1 MALLDDVKSELAAID
16 NELPIAK
23 KAQATAM
30 IRFGNGLHS
39 VDHHILVQAQ
49 LDSQDAAIWLQDTIR
64 NLYGHEATLT
74 PVSRQTPTGVVQR
87 FIVRVPKG
95 SAALVLQTGLYSRYT
110 KNMVLGLPGDIINGK
125 IAQIKAAW
133 RGAFLAGGHLS
144 DPGKAS
150 YLEIVCPNHEAAL
163 ALVSTARRLGI
174 TAKPRKLRSSERVTL
189 RDPDAIERMLILMG
203 APPSAP
209 RMDRKSVPTERPEA
223 RRTVWRTSMTP
234 TCAVAPRPPRKPAIR
249 SARPLKSSATT
260 FRTILNPPAS
270 SDSTM
275 PTRPLSSWAVSPTRQ
290 SPRTRSPDVS
300 VDCCNWLRKRRRHAV
315 KRLDFRFRKQNT
327 MRLFRRMVFF
337 VRLGLYYA

>member
-110 KNMVLGLPGDIINGK
+110 KNMVLGLPGDIINGN
-125 IAQIKAAW
+125 QGRLAW
-133 RGAFLAGGHLS
+133 R
-144 DPGKAS
+144 
-150 YLEIVCPNHEAAL
+150 V
-163 ALVSTARRLGI
+163 
-174 TAKPRKLRSSERVTL
+174 PR
-189 RDPDAIERMLILMG
+189 
-203 APPSAP
+203 
-209 RMDRKSVPTERPEA
+209 
-223 RRTVWRTSMTP
+223 RRTPV
-234 TCAVAPRPPRKPAIR
+234 RPGQGQ
-249 SARPLKSSATT
+249 
-260 FRTILNPPAS
+260 
-270 SDSTM
+270 
-275 PTRPLSSWAVSPTRQ
+275 LSR
-290 SPRTRSPDVS
+290 
-300 VDCCNWLRKRRRHAV
+300 N
-315 KRLDFRFRKQNT
+315 
-327 MRLFRRMVFF
+327 RMSES
-337 VRLGLYYA
+337 

>member
-1 MALLDDVKSELAAID
+1 MALLDDVKSELSAID

-39 VDHHILVQAQ
+39 VDHHILVQVQ
-49 LDSQDAAIWLQDTIR
+49 LDSQDAATWLQDTIK

-74 PVSRQTPTGVVQR
+74 PVSRQTPTGTVQR
-87 FIVRVPKG
+87 YVIRVPKG

-110 KNMVLGLPGDIINGK
+110 KNMVLGLPSDIINGK

-133 RGAFLAGGHLS
+133 RGAFLANGRLS

-203 APPSAP
+203 AP
-209 RMDRKSVPTERPEA
+209 
-223 RRTVWRTSMTP
+223 
-234 TCAVAPRPPRKPAIR
+234 R
-249 SARPLKSSATT
+249 SAREWTGKRSDGEARGKANRLANFDDANMRRSAKAAAEACDKVRQAFEILGDDVPDNLKSAGIAGRIRRLRQLAEKTEKA
-260 FRTILNPPAS
+260 R
-270 SDSTM
+270 
-275 PTRPLSSWAVSPTRQ
+275 RQ
-290 SPRTRSPDVS
+290 SV
-300 VDCCNWLRKRRRHAV
+300 
-315 KRLDFRFRKQNT
+315 
-327 MRLFRRMVFF
+327 
-337 VRLGLYYA
+337 

>member
-125 IAQIKAAW
+125 IAQIKAACPTRARPAISKSYVRIMRPRW
-133 RGAFLAGGHLS
+133 RWS
-144 DPGKAS
+144 PPRVVSAS
-150 YLEIVCPNHEAAL
+150 
-163 ALVSTARRLGI
+163 
-174 TAKPRKLRSSERVTL
+174 
-189 RDPDAIERMLILMG
+189 
-203 APPSAP
+203 PPSRVSCAAP
-209 RMDRKSVPTERPEA
+209 NV
-223 RRTVWRTSMTP
+223 
-234 TCAVAPRPPRKPAIR
+234 
-249 SARPLKSSATT
+249 
-260 FRTILNPPAS
+260 
-270 SDSTM
+270 
-275 PTRPLSSWAVSPTRQ
+275 
-290 SPRTRSPDVS
+290 
-300 VDCCNWLRKRRRHAV
+300 
-315 KRLDFRFRKQNT
+315 
-327 MRLFRRMVFF
+327 
-337 VRLGLYYA
+337 